1 MTPKVKVGLS
11 VFIDEMGQVGFT
23 STSKN
28 QITNLGLLEVAKAI
42 VLNQLNSKPQEES
55 RILMPENGL

>member
-1 MTPKVKVGLS
+1 MTPSVKVGVS
-11 VFIDEMGQVGFT
+11 VFLDEMGQVGFT

-28 QITNLGLLEVAKAI
+28 QITVLGLLECAKAI

-55 RILMPENGL
+55 RILTPNAG